1 MAATT
6 GTLYLIGKSGRT
18 YSVDTYVEDAATG
31 VLRFNPTGLA
41 GAASAVS
48 LRVPEDCVI
57 YDIAVEAKPTASGF
71 VFVNNSGVING
82 GAVRFNVQLTSL
94 SNRGKV
100 KIPLTGGDL
109 LSANNF

>member
-6 GTLYLIGKSGRT
+6 GTLYLMSGSRT
-18 YSVDTYVEDAATG
+18 YSCDVYVEDAATG
-31 VLRFNPTGLA
+31 VIRFNPTGLA

-48 LRVPEDCVI
+48 LRVPEDCII

-71 VFVNNSGVING
+71 VLINNSGVLNG
-82 GAVRFNVQLTSL
+82 GAIRYNVQLTSL
-94 SNRGKV
+94 SNRGKL
-100 KIPLTGGDL
+100 KIPLKQGDI